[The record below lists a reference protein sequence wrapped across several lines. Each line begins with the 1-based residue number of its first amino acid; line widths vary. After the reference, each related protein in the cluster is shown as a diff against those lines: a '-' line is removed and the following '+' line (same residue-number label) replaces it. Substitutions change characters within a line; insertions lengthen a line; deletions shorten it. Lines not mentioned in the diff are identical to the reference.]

1 MGASARL
8 IIIGFGVFLL
18 ALVFVYIAA
27 RLAGLG
33 VARSWFEF
41 KSKLKGGKR

>member
-1 MGASARL
+1 MGTSARM
-8 IIIGFGVFLL
+8 IILGFGMFLL

-41 KSKLKGGKR
+41 KNRKGGKR